1 MPLPASSGLREWRQ
15 TLPGIP
21 PMTMAG
27 SVGLAL
33 SCLALAGDALLLW
46 AAVLV
51 HLRAH
56 RTDAA
61 GIGKHP
67 AVSVLKPLHGAE
79 PRLRANLATALDQNY
94 RGEAEILCG
103 TARADDPAAG
113 EVLALAAGAP
123 AIPIRLVTGTQGSGA
138 NGKIGNLTVIFVE
151 ARYDVIVFADS
162 DMAVPQDYLS
172 RLSAELSRPGVGA
185 VTCLYVGRGDAGF
198 WSRLVAAGIDTHF
211 VPASLIGLAS
221 GLGHPCMGSTIALT
235 RPTLNAIGGFERFA
249 NVLADDHA
257 IGAAVRARGLGVA
270 VPALTLTH
278 ACRETSLAR
287 LLRQELR
294 WNATLRGID
303 PWGYAG
309 SMVLHPLPLALLGLA
324 FGGGRVAITAAI
336 LALLTRAIIA
346 IGAAQTPAPARSLL
360 DRWLPLALVPVRDLV
375 SFLIFVLAFLVRSVD
390 WRGASLNLEREG
402 RIAAP
407 RENRA

>member
-1 MPLPASSGLREWRQ
+1 MSPDNLRLTLGGSIGL
-15 TLPGIP
+15 G
-21 PMTMAG
+21 
-27 SVGLAL
+27 L
-33 SCLALAGDALLLW
+33 SCLALIGDVLLMWAALL
-46 AAVLV
+46 VQM
-51 HLRAH
+51 RM
-56 RTDAA
+56 RRSDAP
-61 GIGKHP
+61 GTGETP
-67 AVSVLKPLHGAE
+67 AISVLKPLHGAE
-79 PRLRANLATALDQNY
+79 PRLRANLTTTQNQDY
-94 RGEAEILCG
+94 RGAAEIVCG
-103 TARADDPAAG
+103 TARADDPAAA
-113 EVLALAAGAP
+113 EVLALIADAP
-123 AIPIRLVTGTQGSGA
+123 AIPIRLVTGAQGSGA
-138 NGKIGNLTVIFVE
+138 NGKIGNLSVIFAE
-151 ARYDVIVFADS
+151 ARHDIIVFADS
-162 DMAVPQDYLS
+162 DMAVPRNYLS

-185 VTCLYVGRGDAGF
+185 VTCLYLGRSDSGF

-235 RPTLNAIGGFERFA
+235 RRTLIEIGGFEAFA

-257 IGAAVRARGLGVA
+257 MGAAVRALGLEVA

-309 SMVLHPLPLALLGLA
+309 SVVLHPLPLALLGLA
-324 FGGGRVAITAAI
+324 FGGGRLAITAII
-336 LALLTRAIIA
+336 LALLFRAAIA
-346 IGAAQTPAPARSLL
+346 VGAAQTPAPARTLL
-360 DRWLPLALVPVRDLV
+360 DRWLPLALVPLRDLV

-390 WRGASLNLEREG
+390 WRGTSLNLEREG
-402 RIAAP
+402 RIVAP